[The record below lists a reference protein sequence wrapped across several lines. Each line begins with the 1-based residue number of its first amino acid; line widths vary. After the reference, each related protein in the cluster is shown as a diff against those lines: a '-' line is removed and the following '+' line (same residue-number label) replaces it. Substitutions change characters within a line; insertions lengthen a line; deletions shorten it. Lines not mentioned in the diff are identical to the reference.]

1 VLLSDESTNDEVD
14 HKGEAGI
21 ADGAGGEYECCGR
34 GACEPTGS
42 SGNTGLGIQV
52 DS

>member
-1 VLLSDESTNDEVD
+1 VLPSDDLTNEQDD
-14 HKGEAGI
+14 DKGEAGK

-34 GACEPTGS
+34 GACDPTGS

-52 DS
+52 DG